1 MKDAERELAR
11 FALALIQQARVPA
24 TEQDLRNVLTVRA
37 WLTQIANG
45 ELIVTGRPEVAK
57 D

>member
-1 MKDAERELAR
+1 MKDAEKELAR